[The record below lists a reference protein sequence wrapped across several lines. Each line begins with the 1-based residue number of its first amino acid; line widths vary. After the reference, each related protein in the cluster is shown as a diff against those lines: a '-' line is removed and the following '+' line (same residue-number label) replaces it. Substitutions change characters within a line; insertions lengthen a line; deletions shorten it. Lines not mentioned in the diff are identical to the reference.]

1 MASQDEEPYALFV
14 VNPASL
20 KFGTALSYQL
30 RYKGSHCTASWV
42 AARRYAV
49 VDAGAAPCPIRSG
62 KAQQLRSRNIV
73 ARKRPQN
80 AKRFVAGGAGGNAGA
95 QEGVVAEVTLP
106 ALRAAIAM
114 PAGTQAQAEIVG
126 SIATLAV
133 SSLRHL
139 FLPVS

>member
-1 MASQDEEPYALFV
+1 MRQDEEPYALFV

-20 KFGTALSYQL
+20 KLGTALSYQL

-62 KAQQLRSRNIV
+62 NPQQIRSKNA
-73 ARKRPQN
+73 ARKRLTTQASVCPT
-80 AKRFVAGGAGGNAGA
+80 GGNAGA

-133 SSLRHL
+133 SSIRHL

>member
-1 MASQDEEPYALFV
+1 MRQDEEPYALFV

-20 KFGTALSYQL
+20 KLGTALSYQL
-30 RYKGSHCTASWV
+30 RYRGSHCTASWV

-62 KAQQLRSRNIV
+62 KAQQIRSRKV
-73 ARKRPQN
+73 VRKRPQN
-80 AKRFVAGGAGGNAGA
+80 PKRFAGGAGGNAGA

-133 SSLRHL
+133 SSIRHL